1 MRKIGGIYGSNGKLD
16 GQPALVH
23 LVHKEHYVENFPSNQ
38 AFGLA
43 QHSLSATVHSV

>member
-23 LVHKEHYVENFPSNQ
+23 KAYYVENFPSTQELNET
-38 AFGLA
+38 
-43 QHSLSATVHSV
+43 ATR